1 MARPGVATA
10 LVVEFGGRPLP
21 PKFVN
26 TLVEGYVDDSRT
38 LPDLFLLRFRDPDRV
53 LLEQAGLK
61 IGTEAR
67 LLARGGGDTAPKSLL
82 KGVVTALEVELD
94 ETGTFTVVRG
104 LDESHRLFRGR
115 RVASYQNMT
124 LADICSQVAQR
135 AGLKPGNVDVAGPV
149 LEHIAQPNVTDWEFV
164 SSLAEEAGAQA
175 YVRDGQL
182 HVTRPVEASGAPDGS
197 ARADR
202 DPLVLE
208 MGSNLLRCRAG
219 VSSAE
224 QVSEV
229 EVRGWDVRTKQ
240 PLVGRAPAG
249 KSATLELGVSAADV
263 TAPFGEARFVVTDA
277 AYGAQAQ
284 VDQAAKALAERI
296 AGSFAELEAVIRGN
310 PEVRAGSAV
319 ALNAVGAPF
328 EGRYTVTTSRHVF
341 DPVRGYETWLTVC
354 GQQERSLFGLTG
366 GGPGAGRSGAGAGA
380 GARCAGLVNG
390 TVTDTQDPEGS
401 GRVKVRFPWLSDEYA
416 SDWARTAQ
424 SGGTSGGEAF
434 IPEVGD
440 EVLVGFEH
448 GHLDRPYVLA
458 GLYNGKD
465 RPSQGSGAG
474 GGAGSGAGG
483 GSGSGNGGDAGGG
496 PGGAAGAAAG
506 AASGAPDTA
515 GTGARAAGPGPGS
528 SGAFAGT
535 PLVDPTSGAVNRR
548 SIASKSGDQLEILD
562 SADGPQGVRLL
573 TGDGKLKIDLD
584 RRGTVIVINS
594 DGSVTIEAKQQVSIK
609 AARGVALDG
618 GRGALEL
625 SGDSVR
631 LTSRSGVRVDGGN
644 GEVEL
649 STGGTVKVRGAQVA
663 VDGTQRTDIK
673 GGGSLAINAPLVKI
687 N

>member
-1 MARPGVATA
+1 MAPPGVASA
-10 LVVEFGGRPLP
+10 LVVEFGGGPLP

-53 LLEQAGLK
+53 LLEQTGLK
-61 IGTEAR
+61 IGSEAR
-67 LLARGGGDTAPKSLL
+67 LLARAGGDTAPKPLL

-124 LADICSQVAQR
+124 LADICAQVAQR
-135 AGLKPGNVDVAGPV
+135 AGLKPGTVDVAGPV
-149 LEHIAQPNVTDWEFV
+149 LEHIAQPNVTDWEFIRD
-164 SSLAEEAGAQA
+164 LAEEAGAQA
-175 YVRDGQL
+175 YVLDGQL
-182 HVTRPVEASGAPDGS
+182 HITRPAEASGAPDGS

-202 DPLVLE
+202 NPLVLE

-229 EVRGWDVRTKQ
+229 EVRGWDVKAKQ

-249 KSATLELGVSAADV
+249 KSATLELGVSAAEV
-263 TAPFGEARFVVTDA
+263 SAPFGEARFVVTDA
-277 AYGAQAQ
+277 AYGAQEQ

-328 EGRYTVTTSRHVF
+328 EGRYTVTSSRHVF
-341 DPVRGYETWLTVC
+341 DPVRGYETWLTVS

-366 GGPGAGRSGAGAGA
+366 GGPGSGGSGT
-380 GARCAGLVNG
+380 GSGGGSRCAGLVSG
-390 TVTDTQDPEGS
+390 TVTDTHDPDGS

-465 RPSQGSGAG
+465 RPSQGSG
-474 GGAGSGAGG
+474 GG
-483 GSGSGNGGDAGGG
+483 GSGSGSGGDAGGSG
-496 PGGAAGAAAG
+496 GVAGAVAAAVSGEPSTGGASPASASAAPEAAAP
-506 AASGAPDTA
+506 AA
-515 GTGARAAGPGPGS
+515 
-528 SGAFAGT
+528 

-548 SIASKSGDQLEILD
+548 SVASKSGNQLEILD
-562 SADGPQGVRLL
+562 DANGPQGVRLL

-584 RRGTVIVINS
+584 RKGTVIVINS
-594 DGSVTIEAKQQVSIK
+594 DGSVNIEAKQQVSIK

-618 GRGALEL
+618 GQGTLEL
-625 SGDSVR
+625 SGDSVT
-631 LTSRSGVRVDGGN
+631 LTSRSGVSVDGGN
-644 GEVEL
+644 GEVKL
-649 STGGTVKVRGAQVA
+649 STGGTVDVRGGMVA
-663 VDGTQRTDIK
+663 IDGTQRTDIK
-673 GGGSLAINAPLVKI
+673 GGSSLAINAPLVKI